1 MAGVDRPERS
11 EILRFLKQLSKEEQ
25 VSTLISFDLTDDL
38 DYLADSILML
48 KDGRAVEFAS
58 VLEES

>member
-1 MAGVDRPERS
+1 MSKKLPERAS
-11 EILRFLKQLSKEEQ
+11 LDYLKKLAKEDR

-48 KDGRAVEFAS
+48 RDGRAVEFAGAH
-58 VLEES
+58 EES